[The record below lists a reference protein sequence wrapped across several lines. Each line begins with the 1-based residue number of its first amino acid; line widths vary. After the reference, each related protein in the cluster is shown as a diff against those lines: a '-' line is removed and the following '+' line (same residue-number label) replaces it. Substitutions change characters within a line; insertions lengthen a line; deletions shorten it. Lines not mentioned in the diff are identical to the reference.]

1 MLMTIGQAVEKF
13 NAVYT
18 NNRKTGDTK
27 FSFYCG
33 ITNNLER
40 RNTEHNIDKVL
51 YYVTSDTFDTAKEL
65 ESLLHEEGYDTGDK
79 LGNGTDDTKI
89 VYMYRKGSNTIE

>member
-1 MLMTIGQAVEKF
+1 MTIGQAVEKF

-65 ESLLHEEGYDTGDK
+65 ESLLQEEGYDTGDT
-79 LGNGTDDTKI
+79 LGNGTDDTII

>member
-65 ESLLHEEGYDTGDK
+65 ESLLQEEGYDTGDT
-79 LGNGTDDTKI
+79 LGNGTDDTII